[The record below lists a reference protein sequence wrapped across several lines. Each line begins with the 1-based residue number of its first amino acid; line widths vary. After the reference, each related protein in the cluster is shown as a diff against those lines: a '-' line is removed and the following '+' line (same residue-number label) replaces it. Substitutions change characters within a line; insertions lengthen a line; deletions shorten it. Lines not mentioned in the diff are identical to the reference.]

1 MKNFK
6 IGDKITRVPLI
17 QGGMGVGISLGR
29 LAGSVAKAGGV
40 GIISTAQIG
49 YREEDFDRNP
59 AAANER
65 AIAGEMKK
73 ARMISEDGIIG
84 YNIMVALKEYASHVK
99 AAVKAGADIII
110 SGAGLPTELPELV
123 KGSLTKIAPI
133 VSTDK
138 SAKVILKYWDRK
150 YKRTA
155 DLVVIEGP
163 QAGGHLGFHKEE
175 LEKYTEESYS
185 EEIKKIITTV
195 KSYAEKYETEIPVI
209 VAGGI
214 YNREDVRKVDN
225 LGADGIQVATRFITT
240 EECDADIRYKE
251 AHLKAKESDI
261 AIVKS
266 PVGMPGRAI
275 MNKFMTRVMNGEQI
289 PHSPCHGCLVKCSP
303 KEIPYC
309 ITDGLINA
317 VKGNVDEGL
326 LFCGHIGSC
335 KFTGCFPFPV
345 LICLLK
351 FGFGL
356 LSNLKRIRSSGRNCI
371 QFSFQPLIREL
382 RKCLTSPRRNRTAS
396 DNQFIV
402 TDNDRNIM
410 KNMRKSLC
418 SACDD
423 RFSFCFLIRF
433 CDQLCSG

>member
-1 MKNFK
+1 MNIKPLQ
-6 IGDKITRVPLI
+6 IGNKVAKLPLI
-17 QGGMGVGISLGR
+17 QGGMGVGVSLSR
-29 LAGSVAKAGGV
+29 LAGAVAKAGGV

-49 YREEDFDRNP
+49 FEEPDFAEDSKT
-59 AAANER
+59 ANLR
-65 AIAGEMKK
+65 AMRQELEK
-73 ARMISEDGIIG
+73 ARTIARDVNGSCPGLVG
-84 YNIMVALKEYASHVK
+84 FNIMVATRDYEDYVRT
-99 AAVKAGADIII
+99 AADAGADVII

-123 KGSLTKIAPI
+123 KGSQTKIAPI

-138 SAKVILKYWDRK
+138 SAKVILKYWERK

-195 KSYAEKYETEIPVI
+195 KSYAEKYQTEIPVV

-214 YNREDVRKVDN
+214 YDREDVRKADA

-317 VKGNVDEGL
+317 VKGNIDDGL
-326 LFCGHIGSC
+326 LFCGAKAWKADHLQTVPEVI
-335 KFTGCFPFPV
+335 
-345 LICLLK
+345 
-351 FGFGL
+351 
-356 LSNLKRIRSSGRNCI
+356 
-371 QFSFQPLIREL
+371 
-382 RKCLTSPRRNRTAS
+382 
-396 DNQFIV
+396 
-402 TDNDRNIM
+402 ND
-410 KNMRKSLC
+410 L
-418 SACDD
+418 
-423 RFSFCFLIRF
+423 F
-433 CDQLCSG
+433 